1 MPAGTGISPYSVFT
15 LSDPGMSKAMQALR
29 LIARPSNHQ
38 LLIELPPGLDDCL
51 LEVIVLPAAETDPVY
66 AVSRRRRRPAPMLA
80 GTVTL
85 QDDLLAPAIPDSDW
99 EVLR

>member
-1 MPAGTGISPYSVFT
+1 
-15 LSDPGMSKAMQALR
+15 MQALR

-38 LLIELPPGLDDCL
+38 LLIELPPGMDDCL
-51 LEVIVLPAAETDPVY
+51 LEVIVLPAAETDPVS
-66 AVSRRRRRPAPMLA
+66 AVSRRRRRPAPRLA

-85 QDDLLAPAIPDSDW
+85 QDDLLAPAIPDTDW